1 MSGELPNGWIETTLG
16 ALGRWSSGGTP
27 NSKITSYYDGAIPW
41 VKTGDL
47 RDAPITEIEQTI
59 TQSGLDNSSAK
70 IFPKKTLLIAM
81 YGATIGRLGV
91 LQHPA
96 ATNQAC
102 AALLPAGLTTDLL
115 PYLFYY
121 LLGQRTNLRSVGKG
135 GAQPN
140 ISQEIL
146 KEYPCP
152 LAPIPEQHRI
162 VEKIDSLFSRSTRA
176 REELAHIPRL
186 IERYRQAVLEAAFRG
201 DLTADWRD
209 KSDGISIDTEH
220 TESQPWTIPGQWQWQ
235 HVRDIGEVGLGRQRS
250 PINHQGP
257 FMRPYIRAANIT
269 WNGWDLSDVKEM
281 NFDDAD
287 FARFQLCPGD
297 VLINEGSGSAKEVG
311 KPAIWQG
318 QIKDC
323 CFQNTLIRV
332 QPQEC
337 TSEYLYFYFLF
348 LAISER
354 FVTKTQGVNIYHIG
368 KEGLASFPIPL
379 PPRPE
384 QQAIVTLI
392 KSVLESIS
400 RMKDEFSRA
409 SDLIQRLDQSILDKA
424 FSGQLV
430 PQDPTDEPA
439 AVLLDRIKA
448 ARSGSSVVRR
458 GRRKPGE
465 SPDIRNADE
474 VFR

>member
-1 MSGELPNGWIETTLG
+1 
-16 ALGRWSSGGTP
+16 
-27 NSKITSYYDGAIPW
+27 
-41 VKTGDL
+41 
-47 RDAPITEIEQTI
+47 
-59 TQSGLDNSSAK
+59 
-70 IFPKKTLLIAM
+70 
-81 YGATIGRLGV
+81 
-91 LQHPA
+91 
-96 ATNQAC
+96 
-102 AALLPAGLTTDLL
+102 
-115 PYLFYY
+115 
-121 LLGQRTNLRSVGKG
+121 
-135 GAQPN
+135 
-140 ISQEIL
+140 
-146 KEYPCP
+146 
-152 LAPIPEQHRI
+152 
-162 VEKIDSLFSRSTRA
+162 
-176 REELAHIPRL
+176 
-186 IERYRQAVLEAAFRG
+186 
-201 DLTADWRD
+201 
-209 KSDGISIDTEH
+209 
-220 TESQPWTIPGQWQWQ
+220 
-235 HVRDIGEVGLGRQRS
+235 
-250 PINHQGP
+250 
-257 FMRPYIRAANIT
+257 MRPYIRAANIT